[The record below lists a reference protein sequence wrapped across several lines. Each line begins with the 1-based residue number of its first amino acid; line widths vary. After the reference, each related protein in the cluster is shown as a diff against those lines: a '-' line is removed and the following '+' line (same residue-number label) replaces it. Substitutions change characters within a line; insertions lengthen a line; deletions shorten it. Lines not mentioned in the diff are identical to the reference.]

1 MSLLGLALA
10 ASTTAVVIAIA
21 ITAAVVFIIAALDTV
36 TIGATKI
43 DQATASTE
51 STKGHFAETE
61 AGEDGEEVPEVE
73 GPLKRKKSRKGH
85 DKF

>member
-1 MSLLGLALA
+1 MDALGLTLPALI
-10 ASTTAVVIAIA
+10 TAVVIAIA
-21 ITAAVVFIIAALDTV
+21 AAVVIVALDTV
-36 TIGATKI
+36 IIGATKT

-73 GPLKRKKSRKGH
+73 GPLKKKKKAGLDAQR
-85 DKF
+85 